1 MYMPVDRHAPV
12 ICLSRARLVPVL
24 SDPVSTRNEHSGAFM
39 HNNGLLAATAAGLLV
54 TTALPA
60 IAAPVFNRI
69 ASFPVELNNPE
80 AETSSSEIITA
91 TEDGMMLIYSD
102 SPAGGIG
109 FIDITDPKAPK
120 SGGFLAFD
128 GEPTSVTVIGGKA
141 FVAVNTSESK
151 TNPSGFLA
159 TVDIASRAVDG
170 TCDLGGQPD
179 SVAHNDAGSL
189 LAVAIENERDED
201 LNDGAMPQAP
211 GGFVTIASV
220 TDGAVD
226 CASLRKVD
234 LTGLADIAGDD
245 PEAEFVAFNGLDELA
260 VTLQE
265 NNYIAPIDGKT
276 AAVTGG
282 FSAGATTVEGVD
294 TKKDGALDFTG
305 KMEEVPREP
314 DAVKWLD
321 DNRLVVANEGDLD
334 GGSRGFT
341 IFNKD
346 GTVAFE
352 SGASMELIAAQLG
365 HYPEARNKKGVEP
378 EGMEIATF
386 GDAQYIFLA
395 LERSSLVAVYKDT
408 GAEPEYVQSLPSGI
422 SPEGLVAIPSRNLLA
437 TANEVDLRGDDLG
450 GSHVMLF
457 EVAEGEAAYPQL
469 ISDLD
474 ADGHPIG
481 WTAIS
486 GAVADAEKPGILYA
500 VSDSVLSSQPAIYT
514 IDATQNPA
522 HITART
528 IITRGGAAAQKLD
541 LEGITLDGD
550 GGFWVASEGR
560 SDRLFPHALFH
571 VDAEGRIVEEV
582 AFPEA
587 LLPHEIRFGSE
598 GIAAVGEGDEQ
609 MLWVAIQREWKDDP
623 KGQVKLL
630 GYKPSS
636 KEWGAV
642 RYPLEAVE
650 TGWAGLSEI
659 TVHGEFAYIV
669 ERDNQI
675 AGKAGLKKLY
685 RVPLTDLVP
694 AALDGELPVVSKEEV
709 RDLVP
714 DLKSANGYVLDK
726 VESFAIDTAGE
737 GFVITDNDGVADSS
751 GETMFWSIGKME

>member
-1 MYMPVDRHAPV
+1 MHTT
-12 ICLSRARLVPVL
+12 RLL
-24 SDPVSTRNEHSGAFM
+24 GAI
-39 HNNGLLAATAAGLLV
+39 AAGLLA

-80 AETSSSEIITA
+80 AEESSSEIITA
-91 TEDGMMLIYSD
+91 TEDGMTLIYSD

-109 FIDITDPKAPK
+109 FIDIADPKAPK
-120 SGGFLAFD
+120 AGGFLAMD

-141 FVAVNTSESK
+141 FVAVNTSESFVA
-151 TNPSGFLA
+151 PSGKLVV
-159 TVDIASRAVDG
+159 VDIASKAVDA

-179 SVAHNDAGSL
+179 SIAHNGTGTL
-189 LAVAIENERDED
+189 LAIAIENERDED
-201 LNDGAMPQAP
+201 VNGGAIPQAP
-211 GGFVTIASV
+211 AGFVTVFDVAN
-220 TDGAVD
+220 GAVD
-226 CASLRKVD
+226 CATLKKVE
-234 LTGLADIAGDD
+234 LTGLAEIAGDD
-245 PEAEFVAFNGLDELA
+245 PEAEFVALNGTDEIA

-265 NNYIAPIDGKT
+265 NNHVVLIDGRT
-276 AAVTGG
+276 GTVTGN
-282 FSAGATTVEGVD
+282 FSAGTVTIEGVD
-294 TKKDGALDFTG
+294 TKKDGALKFTG
-305 KMEEVPREP
+305 KKEDVLREP

-334 GGSRGFT
+334 GGSRSFT

-346 GTVAFE
+346 GSVAFE
-352 SGASMELIAAQLG
+352 SGPSMEMIAAQLG
-365 HYPEARNKKGVEP
+365 HYPDARNKKGVEP
-378 EGMEIATF
+378 EGLEVATF
-386 GDAQYIFLA
+386 GDTRYVFVAQ
-395 LERSSLVAVYKDT
+395 ERSSLVAVYKDT
-408 GAEPEYVQSLPSGI
+408 GAEPEYLQSLPSGI

-437 TANEVDLRGDDLG
+437 TANEVDLRGDGLG
-450 GSHVMLF
+450 GSHVMLY
-457 EVAEGEAAYPQL
+457 ELAEGEAAYPQL
-469 ISDLD
+469 IADLD

-486 GAVADAEKPGILYA
+486 GAVADATRPGILYA
-500 VSDSVLSSQPAIYT
+500 VSDSVLSAQPSIYT
-514 IDATQNPA
+514 IDATQKPA

-528 IITRGGAAAQKLD
+528 VITRGGDAAQKLD
-541 LEGITLDGD
+541 LEGITLDGE

-560 SDRLFPHALFH
+560 SDRLTPHALYH
-571 VDAEGRIVEEV
+571 VDAEGKILEEV

-587 LLPHEIRFGSE
+587 LLPHEIRFGAE
-598 GIAAVGEGDEQ
+598 GIAAVGEGDEKV
-609 MLWVAIQREWKDDP
+609 LWVAIQREWKDDP

-659 TVHGEFAYIV
+659 TVHGDFAYIV

-675 AGKAGLKKLY
+675 AGKAVLKKLF
-685 RVPLTDLVP
+685 RVPLSQLVP
-694 AALDGELPVVSKEEV
+694 AALGGELPVVGKEEV
-709 RDLVP
+709 RDLIP

-726 VESFAIDTAGE
+726 VESFAIDAFGE

-751 GETMFWSIGKME
+751 GETMFWSIGTIQ